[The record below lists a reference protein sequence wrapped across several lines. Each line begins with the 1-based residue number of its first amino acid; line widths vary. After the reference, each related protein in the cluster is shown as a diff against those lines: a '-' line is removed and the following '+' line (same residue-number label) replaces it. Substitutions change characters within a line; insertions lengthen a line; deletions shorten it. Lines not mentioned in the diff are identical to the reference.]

1 MPLIRVSPTTKI
13 WLKFNGVNFRLPV
26 NPEEVAIDGSSP
38 SDSFSIIG
46 LGQIDIPQCSN
57 LRKIKFKSFFP
68 GTTDAPYVFSK
79 SKNPKYYYELLKK
92 AMDEAIVG
100 RIKIHRANGLDLNCR
115 VTIKS
120 LNTTDAGGNPEDLG
134 YEIQFMEY
142 RAFKPYKVRLEKDQT
157 GKVTTVSNQVQRDVE
172 TPVMRV
178 GATVVANGTYCYDS
192 YGSKPHGTAKNLV
205 IQVKRIVPGRDYPI
219 LIGTHGWIKESCLQI
234 KS

>member
-13 WLKFNGVNFRLPV
+13 WLKFNGVKFRLPV
-26 NPEEVAIDGSSP
+26 NPEDVTIDGSSP

-46 LGQIDIPQCSN
+46 LGQIDIPQYSN

-79 SKNPKYYYELLKK
+79 SQSPKYYYELLKK
-92 AMDEAIVG
+92 AMDEAKVG
-100 RIKIHRANGLDLNCR
+100 RLIVHRANGLNLNIR

-134 YEIQFMEY
+134 YDIQLMEY
-142 RAFKPYKVRLEKDQT
+142 RPFKPDKVTVKKESS
-157 GKVTTVSNQVQRDVE
+157 KVTTVSNQVQRAVD

-192 YGSKPHGTAKNLV
+192 YGSKPHGTAKNLT

-219 LIGTHGWIKESCLQI
+219 LIGTYGWIKESCLQI

>member
-13 WLKFNGVNFRLPV
+13 WLKFNGVKFRLPV
-26 NPEEVAIDGSSP
+26 NPEEVTIDGSSP

-46 LGQIDIPQCSN
+46 LGQIDIPQYSN

-68 GTTDAPYVFSK
+68 GSTDNPYTYSQ
-79 SKNPKYYYELLKK
+79 SQAPKYYYDLLKK
-92 AMDEAIVG
+92 AMDEAMVG
-100 RIKIHRANGLDLNCR
+100 RLIVHRENKLNLNIR

-120 LNTTDAGGNPEDLG
+120 LNTSDTGGTPTDLPYD
-134 YEIQFMEY
+134 IQLMEY
-142 RAFKPYKVRLEKDQT
+142 RPFKPDKV
-157 GKVTTVSNQVQRDVE
+157 KVKIESKITTVSNQAQRAVD

-178 GATVVANGTYCYDS
+178 GATVIANGTYCYDS

-219 LIGTHGWIKESCLQI
+219 LIGTHGWIKESNLQI